1 MLVPVL
7 VVVVVVLLKVPK
19 PTVEPR
25 VEKLI
30 GDYLFGGDHTFRRP
44 NPRLPRFAQWPEG
57 GRDAREIWIW
67 LKVMMVLNW
76 ICGST
81 IGFFVFFYGLIK
93 VWLISTPRFTVRCWF
108 AISLAGSRPQA
119 LLLRCSLTAVQ
130 SADGHLCALC
140 SALWASPLLLC
151 GVQQ

>member
-1 MLVPVL
+1 VVVLVLVL
-7 VVVVVVLLKVPK
+7 VVVVVVVVLLKVPK

-81 IGFFVFFYGLIK
+81 IGFFCFLLWVDQGLAHQHPSVYRSLLVCHI
-93 VWLISTPRFTVRCWF
+93 LSGLSPAGF
-108 AISLAGSRPQA
+108 ATSVLPH
-119 LLLRCSLTAVQ
+119 CS
-130 SADGHLCALC
+130 SIG
-140 SALWASPLLLC
+140 
-151 GVQQ
+151 